1 MMVLGCGVFGEC
13 LSYGGEFLMIG
24 ISAFIKR
31 VVERSYSRNKMFCI
45 SMSDQVYKLHYL
57 FPLSPLYSFFGGGGN
72 LSNYFNSWKYTEKFS
87 RFGFLSC
94 SFISFFFNRN
104 KCPLVNLKVLF
115 VYRIYCI

>member
-57 FPLSPLYSFFGGGGN
+57 FPLSPLYSFFGGGEIYKIISILGN
-72 LSNYFNSWKYTEKFS
+72 ILKNSVDLGFYHVLS
-87 RFGFLSC
+87 FL
-94 SFISFFFNRN
+94 FFLIEIN
-104 KCPLVNLKVLF
+104 VLL
-115 VYRIYCI
+115 